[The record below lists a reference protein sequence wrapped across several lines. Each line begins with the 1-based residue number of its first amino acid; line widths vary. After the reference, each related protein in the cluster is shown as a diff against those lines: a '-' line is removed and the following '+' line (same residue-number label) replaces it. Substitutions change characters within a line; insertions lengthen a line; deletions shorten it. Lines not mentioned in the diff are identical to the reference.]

1 MNIFITGA
9 SGYIGGSVAAALLSA
24 GHTITGLVRSQAR
37 ADDVRA
43 FGIEPVLGTLDDS
56 AVLESAAARADAV
69 INAANAD
76 HEAAAKTLL
85 QALEG
90 SGKTFIHTSG
100 SSVVGTQAG
109 GKRVDDV
116 FEEDTPFTPSP
127 GRAARAALNEHIL
140 SYNAKGLRPVIL
152 CPSLIYGLGRGASEH
167 SMQVPWLLETAR
179 KNGLAGHC
187 GPGENL
193 WSNVHIDDLVDLYLL
208 AIDHAPSGAFYF
220 VENGENSMRELCR
233 AINRMLGIAGEPK
246 LLSPEAA
253 AAEWGE
259 GAALNT
265 MGSNSRVRA
274 VRARKEL
281 GWKPKAASVIWE
293 IEHGCYAGGWCLE

>member
-1 MNIFITGA
+1 MNIFLTGA
-9 SGYIGGSVAAALLSA
+9 SGYIGGSVAAALVSA
-24 GHTITGLVRSQAR
+24 GHEVYGLVRSQAR
-37 ADDVRA
+37 ADDVRSL
-43 FGIEPVLGTLDDS
+43 GIEPVLGTLDDA
-56 AVLESAAARADAV
+56 AVLASAAANADVV
-69 INAANAD
+69 INAANSD

-85 QALEG
+85 RALEG

-116 FEEDTPFTPSP
+116 FDEEIPFTPSP

-140 SYNAKGLRPVIL
+140 SYAAKGLRSVIL
-152 CPSLIYGLGRGASEH
+152 CPSLIYGPGRGVSQH
-167 SMQVPWLLETAR
+167 SMQVPWLLETAAR
-179 KNGLAGHC
+179 NGVAGHC
-187 GPGENL
+187 GPGENI

-208 AIDHAPSGAFYF
+208 AIERAPSGAFYYA
-220 VENGENSMRELCR
+220 ENGEESMRALCG
-233 AINRMLGIAGEPK
+233 AINRMLGISGEPK
-246 LLSPEAA
+246 SLSPEEA

-274 VRARKEL
+274 VRARKEI
-281 GWKPKAASVIWE
+281 GWTPKAASVLWE
-293 IEHGCYAGGWCLE
+293 IEQGCYAESRS